1 VSLLPLSSL
10 LADLVAIPTANPPGG
25 EEAIALFLQRKLT
38 ERGLA
43 SLLYPYRLGRAS
55 LYAEIPGQ
63 QPGSLILTGHLDTVP
78 PTSSWSFPPF
88 QVSEQD
94 GRLFGLGTADMKG
107 GVVMLLEGFCQVAHR
122 GPPLYTL
129 KLMLTADEE
138 GDLDGAKSFQQ
149 AGLAEDALFA
159 LVAEATGGRT
169 MVGERGLFWPRL
181 HFQGKEAHGS
191 TPNQGINAIEAAG
204 RSLIPLLEWA
214 RSLPPQAYFGPPTL
228 NPGWIEGGRQPNIVA
243 ESCRLD
249 LDFRYGQ
256 ECEREA
262 FVGRIEELGHSSLP
276 GIRFH
281 WETKKAVRPLFTS
294 LDDSW
299 VMALR
304 GAEAAEV
311 GSAGHPGVVAYCTDL
326 PVLFPRTAPPCVVFG
341 PGDIHQAHQPDE
353 YISLVSLEES
363 SRVLTRF
370 LLATL
375 YP

>member
-1 VSLLPLSSL
+1 MSFLPLSSL

-25 EEAIALFLQRKLT
+25 EEAIALHLQRQ
-38 ERGLA
+38 LA
-43 SLLYPYRLGRAS
+43 ELGITSVLYPYREGRAS
-55 LYAEIPGQ
+55 LYAEIPGR

-78 PTSSWSFPPF
+78 PSPNWSFAPF

-107 GVVMLLEGFCQVAHR
+107 GVAMLLEGFCQVARR

-138 GDLDGAKSFQQ
+138 GDFGGAKSFEQT
-149 AGLAEDALFA
+149 GLAEDALFA
-159 LVAEATGGRT
+159 LVAEATCGRT

-181 HFQGKEAHGS
+181 YFQGKEAHGS
-191 TPNQGINAIEAAG
+191 TPSQGINAIEAAG
-204 RSLIPLLEWA
+204 RTLIPLLEWA
-214 RSLPPQAYFGPPTL
+214 RSLPPRALFGPPTL
-228 NPGWIEGGRQPNIVA
+228 NPGRIEGGRQPNIVA

-249 LDFRYGQ
+249 LDFRYGE
-256 ECEREA
+256 ECEQEA
-262 FVGRIEELGHSSLP
+262 LIGRMEELGHSSLP

-281 WETKKAVRPLFTS
+281 WETCKAVKPLFTP
-294 LDDSW
+294 LDDPW
-299 VMALR
+299 VMALL
-304 GAEAAEV
+304 GAQKAVKGDAEQ
-311 GSAGHPGVVAYCTDL
+311 PGVVSYCTDL

-341 PGDIHQAHQPDE
+341 PGDIRQAHQPDE

-370 LLATL
+370 LLETIC
-375 YP
+375 P